1 MVGDGEKRMAKILRE
16 SALKI
21 INKTYEVINEELK
34 KKQGEHNIWLKDLSD
49 RMERIN
55 KLRVQTDYFEIIDLL
70 DTEGIQEYFNLVG
83 IMAKELDLSVYSSF
97 VNKEV
102 SEINLQE
109 INYLL
114 TKYRNLSNW
123 EYDGHGNFIA
133 KKNATLWE
141 LGGVYWYKLFE
152 LPENPD
158 IIHIGDKI
166 KLKEDV
172 INIIYDYFLSDIN
185 GQYFFDTESPE
196 PMDILC
202 GIIGLYIDNANKIP
216 RSIWCGNLINDI
228 SNTCALLFTEEET
241 GSKLSFF
248 IQQYTTEGQ
257 EEDAWKKFLSVA
269 GFFGPVFSFLNFLGS
284 TSIEENKYN
293 IVIYNQRKA
302 FINSAEYEIQRIQK
316 LQESTGI
323 SKRKRLAN
331 RD

>member
-102 SEINLQE
+102 LEINLQE

-133 KKNATLWE
+133 KKKI
-141 LGGVYWYKLFE
+141 YR
-152 LPENPD
+152 
-158 IIHIGDKI
+158 IG
-166 KLKEDV
+166 
-172 INIIYDYFLSDIN
+172 SMM
-185 GQYFFDTESPE
+185 DTE
-196 PMDILC
+196 IL
-202 GIIGLYIDNANKIP
+202 LQKRMQRY
-216 RSIWCGNLINDI
+216 GNLEVFIGIN
-228 SNTCALLFTEEET
+228 
-241 GSKLSFF
+241 
-248 IQQYTTEGQ
+248 Y
-257 EEDAWKKFLSVA
+257 
-269 GFFGPVFSFLNFLGS
+269 LN
-284 TSIEENKYN
+284 Y
-293 IVIYNQRKA
+293 RK
-302 FINSAEYEIQRIQK
+302 I
-316 LQESTGI
+316 LT
-323 SKRKRLAN
+323 
-331 RD
+331 

>member
-1 MVGDGEKRMAKILRE
+1 MAKILRE

-152 LPENPD
+152 LPENPA
-158 IIHIGDKI
+158 
-166 KLKEDV
+166 E
-172 INIIYDYFLSDIN
+172 Y
-185 GQYFFDTESPE
+185 
-196 PMDILC
+196 
-202 GIIGLYIDNANKIP
+202 KIP
-216 RSIWCGNLINDI
+216 TIAPMEFATIKSGTRPS
-228 SNTCALLFTEEET
+228 S
-241 GSKLSFF
+241 SSFF
-248 IQQYTTEGQ
+248 KTPIW
-257 EEDAWKKFLSVA
+257 A
-269 GFFGPVFSFLNFLGS
+269 
-284 TSIEENKYN
+284 
-293 IVIYNQRKA
+293 
-302 FINSAEYEIQRIQK
+302 
-316 LQESTGI
+316 
-323 SKRKRLAN
+323 
-331 RD
+331 